1 MVTVKRN
8 PPVQPKPTFD
18 LIGLTEEQVAWLA
31 NSISSPDT
39 RKEPRDLTCIYHA
52 LVNSIGTVTYNKI
65 LQGKED

>member
-8 PPVQPKPTFD
+8 PPVQPTFD
-18 LIGLTEEQVAWLA
+18 LLGMTEEQVAWLA
-31 NSISSPDT
+31 NCISSDT

-65 LQGKED
+65 LQAEVD